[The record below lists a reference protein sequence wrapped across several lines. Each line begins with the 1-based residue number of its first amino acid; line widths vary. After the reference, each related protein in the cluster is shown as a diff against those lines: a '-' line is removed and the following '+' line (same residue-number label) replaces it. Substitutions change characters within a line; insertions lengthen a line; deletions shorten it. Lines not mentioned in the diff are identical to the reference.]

1 MTAQPVAMV
10 PKTMKAPPAPMQG
23 GHGFSA
29 FTQFL
34 GAADLKTPKGLAAST
49 ALATSLHGHKL
60 HVKGAR
66 AAQDENSAA
75 DGTASAPDTSAAQA
89 LPLALSAN
97 PASAAPAS
105 ADAASTPGASA
116 PPLVE
121 SSRNRVILLANAA
134 SAAAVGIAAQAK
146 PTGAS
151 TPANAKSFLGL
162 IAAGSSVLSAATAS
176 SDAALSAAAAAGA
189 NAAGSAATPQSG
201 GTTAPTVLNE
211 ATPTVTPTGSPQPHQ
226 AGPPATA
233 FLVNQFGAPGATS
246 ANAPE
251 TSTQAAAP
259 QKPAHDDF
267 AASAAAPGT
276 ASNSTA
282 AAANLT
288 AMLPGA
294 AALNARIVAGASAI
308 NDHPNQSAAPAT
320 AALTQPADPNAGTLP
335 PSTSTGTG
343 DDKGHDNSGF
353 GLGSGSPAGI
363 AAPAPSS
370 SAIAASDPR
379 AFAAALNHA
388 GVQTDAA
395 PSSGDGTNSQ
405 QDAGSDPTSASGP
418 GLALPQI
425 DPNAASNAPA
435 PAPSDASL
443 RPALIALPA
452 SEQVAINL
460 KQALATDSDE
470 IQIQLKPA
478 SLGTI
483 DVKLNVNHDGRLT
496 AVISADRSD
505 TLNLLKQDASQLQ
518 QSLRDAGFNADS
530 GSLSFNL
537 RGDAQNFAQNAPPS
551 FPASAGP
558 SADFPAAAA
567 AIRGQRQHTGTLD
580 IHV

>member
-1 MTAQPVAMV
+1 MV
-10 PKTMKAPPAPMQG
+10 PKAMKAPPAPMQG
-23 GHGFSA
+23 GHGFGS
-29 FTQFL
+29 FMQFL
-34 GAADLKTPKGLAAST
+34 GTSDLETPKGLAAST
-49 ALATSLHGHKL
+49 ALATSLRGHKL

-66 AAQDENSAA
+66 AAQDGNSTA
-75 DGTASAPDTSAAQA
+75 DGAASASDSSAPQA
-89 LPLALSAN
+89 LPLALSAAN

-105 ADAASTPGASA
+105 ADAASTPGTAA
-116 PPLVE
+116 LPLVG
-121 SSRNRVILLANAA
+121 SSQNRVVLLANAA
-134 SAAAVGIAAQAK
+134 SSASVGIAAQAK
-146 PTGAS
+146 TANAATS
-151 TPANAKSFLGL
+151 ANAKSFLGL
-162 IAAGSSVLSAATAS
+162 IAAGSSVLSAAAAS
-176 SDAALSAAAAAGA
+176 SDAALSADAAAAA
-189 NAAGSAATPQSG
+189 NTAASAATSQSG
-201 GTTAPTVLNE
+201 GTPAPAELNE
-211 ATPTVTPTGSPQPHQ
+211 ATPTVTPPGSPQPHQ

-251 TSTQAAAP
+251 TSTPAAAP
-259 QKPAHDDF
+259 QKPGHDDS
-267 AASAAAPGT
+267 AASDAAPGT
-276 ASNSTA
+276 ASGSTTTA
-282 AAANLT
+282 AANSA

-308 NDHPNQSAAPAT
+308 NDHPNQTAAPAT

-335 PSTSTGTG
+335 PNTSTG

-370 SAIAASDPR
+370 SANAASDPR

-395 PSSGDGTNSQ
+395 PSSGDGTKSQ
-405 QDAGSDPTSASGP
+405 QDAGSDPTGASSSTLP
-418 GLALPQI
+418 LPQMG
-425 DPNAASNAPA
+425 SNAPA

-443 RPALIALPA
+443 RSALIALPA

-460 KQALATDSDE
+460 KQALTTDSDE

-551 FPASAGP
+551 LPAIAGP
-558 SADFPAAAA
+558 AADFPTATA
-567 AIRGQRQHTGTLD
+567 AIRAQRQHTGTLD
-580 IHV
+580 IQV

>member
-10 PKTMKAPPAPMQG
+10 PKAMKAPPAPMQG
-23 GHGFSA
+23 GHGFGT
-29 FTQFL
+29 FMQFL
-34 GAADLKTPKGLAAST
+34 GAGDPKTLKGLSGST
-49 ALATSLHGHKL
+49 ALSTSHHGGHKL
-60 HVKGAR
+60 HVKSAR
-66 AAQDENSAA
+66 AAQDGNSAA
-75 DGTASAPDTSAAQA
+75 DDSANTADSSAPQA

-97 PASAAPAS
+97 SAAPAS
-105 ADAASTPGASA
+105 TDAASTSGASA
-116 PPLVE
+116 PPLAG
-121 SSRNRVILLANAA
+121 SSQNRVVLLANAA
-134 SAAAVGIAAQAK
+134 ASASIGLTGQAK
-146 PTGAS
+146 SAGAP
-151 TPANAKSFLGL
+151 TPANANSFLGL
-162 IAAGSSVLSAATAS
+162 IAAGSSVLSAAAS
-176 SDAALSAAAAAGA
+176 SDAALSADAASAAA
-189 NAAGSAATPQSG
+189 SAVTPQAG
-201 GTTAPTVLNE
+201 GTPAPTELNE
-211 ATPTVTPTGSPQPHQ
+211 ATPSVTPPGSPQPHQ

-251 TSTQAAAP
+251 TSTSAAP
-259 QKPAHDDF
+259 QKSAHGDA
-267 AASAAAPGT
+267 AASDAAASGT
-276 ASNSTA
+276 SSQTAPANSA
-282 AAANLT
+282 

-308 NDHPNQSAAPAT
+308 DDHPNQSAAPAT

-335 PSTSTGTG
+335 PSASPG

-363 AAPAPSS
+363 GSPAPSS
-370 SAIAASDPR
+370 SANAASDPR

-388 GVQTDAA
+388 GVQTDAT
-395 PSSGDGTNSQ
+395 SSVDGTKSQ
-405 QDAGSDPTSASGP
+405 KDTGSDQTSASGP
-418 GLALPQI
+418 GLPLPQM
-425 DPNAASNAPA
+425 DPNAGSNAA
-435 PAPSDASL
+435 AQAPSDASL

-460 KQALATDSDE
+460 KQALTTGSDE

-537 RGDAQNFAQNAPPS
+537 RNDGQSFAQNAPPS
-551 FPASAGP
+551 LPASAGAP
-558 SADFPAAAA
+558 VDFAAATA
-567 AIRGQRQHTGTLD
+567 AVRAQRQHAGTLD

>member
-10 PKTMKAPPAPMQG
+10 PKAMKAPPAPMQG
-23 GHGFSA
+23 GHGFSS
-29 FTQFL
+29 FMQFL
-34 GAADLKTPKGLAAST
+34 GASDLKTPKGLAAST

-66 AAQDENSAA
+66 AAQDGNSAA
-75 DGTASAPDTSAAQA
+75 DGAASAPDSSAPQA

-97 PASAAPAS
+97 PTSAAPAN
-105 ADAASTPGASA
+105 ADAASTPGTTAV
-116 PPLVE
+116 PLAG
-121 SSRNRVILLANAA
+121 SPRNRVILLANATSSA
-134 SAAAVGIAAQAK
+134 SIGIAAQAK
-146 PTGAS
+146 TAAAA
-151 TPANAKSFLGL
+151 TPANANSFLGL
-162 IAAGSSVLSAATAS
+162 IAAGSSAVSAAAAS
-176 SDAALSAAAAAGA
+176 SDAALSADAAAGA
-189 NAAGSAATPQSG
+189 NMAASAATSQSG
-201 GTTAPTVLNE
+201 GTPASAALNE
-211 ATPTVTPTGSPQPHQ
+211 ATPTVTPPGSPQPHQ

-246 ANAPE
+246 ANTPE
-251 TSTQAAAP
+251 TSTPAAAP
-259 QKPAHDDF
+259 QKPAHDDSP
-267 AASAAAPGT
+267 ASDAAPGA
-276 ASNSTA
+276 ASGSTA
-282 AAANLT
+282 AANSG

-335 PSTSTGTG
+335 PSASTG

-353 GLGSGSPAGI
+353 GLGSGSTAGI

-370 SAIAASDPR
+370 GANAASDPR
-379 AFAAALNHA
+379 AFAAVLNHA
-388 GVQTDAA
+388 GVQTDSA
-395 PSSGDGTNSQ
+395 PSSGDGTKSQ
-405 QDAGSDPTSASGP
+405 QDAGSDPTGASSS
-418 GLALPQI
+418 ALPLPQM
-425 DPNAASNAPA
+425 DPNASSNAPA
-435 PAPSDASL
+435 PAPSDPSL

-460 KQALATDSDE
+460 KQALSTDSDE

-558 SADFPAAAA
+558 AVDFSAATA
-567 AIRGQRQHTGTLD
+567 AIRAQRQHTGTLD
-580 IHV
+580 IQV